1 MRTSEIAALRSLST
15 TLSAEVTRGHTS
27 TDAETRGRAAGC
39 AAARTSLE
47 AMAQLYGWW
56 ESGAMPQ
63 PDAVYEHGRLEGVA
77 RWGEIDVP
85 MPAVYSSLWR
95 NGTIEAGEARMS
107 FDDAEAFAA
116 RILTAVAYERLRAAE
131 AAVAV
136 TP

>member
-1 MRTSEIAALRSLST
+1 MRTSEIAALKSLST

-27 TDAETRGRAAGC
+27 TDLETRGRAAGC

-47 AMAQLYGWW
+47 AMAQLYCWW

-63 PDAVYEHGRLEGVA
+63 PDSVHTDDHGTEVA
-77 RWGEIDVP
+77 SWGRS
-85 MPAVYSSLWR
+85 VYSDSDGVEISRRVLL
-95 NGTIEAGEARMS
+95 E
-107 FDDAEAFAA
+107 FDEAEAFAA

-131 AAVAV
+131 ASVAV